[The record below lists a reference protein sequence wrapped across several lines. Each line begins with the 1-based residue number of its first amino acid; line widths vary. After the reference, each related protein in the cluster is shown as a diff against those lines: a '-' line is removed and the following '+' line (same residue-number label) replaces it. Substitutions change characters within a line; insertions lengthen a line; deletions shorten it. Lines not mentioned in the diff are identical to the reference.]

1 LAEDAATPLLELRDL
16 HVSFRTEDGVVE
28 AVDSL
33 SLTIPAGG
41 VLGIVGESGSG
52 KTVAMLAVM
61 RLIRDPNAVVT
72 GQVLYRGRDLMTLPK
87 AAMRSVRGGEIA
99 MIFQDPMTALTPVY
113 TVGWQIAEQLR
124 AHESL
129 TGRQARARTVEL
141 LAEVGI
147 SNADR
152 RVDDYPH
159 QFSGGMRQRVMIAM
173 ALSCNPSLLIADEP
187 TTALDVTIQA
197 QILELMKRLQR
208 DHGSSIV
215 LITHDMGVVADL
227 AERVVVM
234 YAGRVVEEAPKA
246 QLFRDPQHPY
256 TWGLIGSMP
265 RVDRPR
271 VRRLAAIPGSP
282 PSLLSPSEGCRF
294 EPRCPHRFELC
305 GVRPELLERVSP
317 GRKDAC
323 HRDPAT
329 RAALRAASLGE
340 AAQERQSA

>member
-1 LAEDAATPLLELRDL
+1 MPEDTGTPLLELRNL
-16 HVSFRTEDGVVE
+16 RISFGTEDGVVQ
-28 AVDSL
+28 AVDDL
-33 SLTIPAGG
+33 SLTVPVGG

-52 KTVAMLAVM
+52 KTVSMLAVM
-61 RLIRDPNAVVT
+61 RLIRDPNAVVE
-72 GQVLYRGRDLMTLPK
+72 GQVLYRGRDLMKLPK
-87 AAMRSVRGGEIA
+87 GEMRSVRGRQIA

-113 TVGWQIAEQLR
+113 TVGWQIEEQLR
-124 AHESL
+124 AHQ
-129 TGRQARARTVEL
+129 TMTNRQARARTVDL

-152 RVDDYPH
+152 RADDYPH

-215 LITHDMGVVADL
+215 LITHDMGVVAEL

-234 YAGRVVEEAPKA
+234 YAGRVVEEAPKT

-256 TWGLIGSMP
+256 TWGLLGSMP
-265 RVDRPR
+265 RPDQPR
-271 VRRLAAIPGSP
+271 VRRLAAIPGAP
-282 PSLLSPSEGCRF
+282 PSLLAPPEGCRF
-294 EPRCPHRFELC
+294 EPRCPHRIDGCLIT
-305 GVRPELLERVSP
+305 PALLERVSP

-323 HRDPAT
+323 IRDPAT
-329 RAALRAASLGE
+329 RAALRAASLGD
-340 AAQERQSA
+340 AGERRESA

>member
-1 LAEDAATPLLELRDL
+1 MPEDTGAPLLELRNL
-16 HVSFRTEDGVVE
+16 RISFRTEDGVVQ
-28 AVDSL
+28 AVDDL
-33 SLTIPAGG
+33 SLTVPVGG

-52 KTVAMLAVM
+52 KTVSMLAVM
-61 RLIRDPNAVVT
+61 RLIRDPNAVVE
-72 GQVLYRGRDLMTLPK
+72 GQVLYRGRDLMKLPK
-87 AAMRSVRGGEIA
+87 GEMRSVRGREIA

-113 TVGWQIAEQLR
+113 TVGWQIEEQLR
-124 AHESL
+124 AHQ
-129 TGRQARARTVEL
+129 TMTNRQARARTVDL

-147 SNADR
+147 SNPDR
-152 RVDDYPH
+152 RADDYPH

-215 LITHDMGVVADL
+215 LITHDMGVVAEL

-234 YAGRVVEEAPKA
+234 YAGRVVEEAPKT

-256 TWGLIGSMP
+256 TWGLLGSMP
-265 RVDRPR
+265 RPDRPR
-271 VRRLAAIPGSP
+271 VRRLAAIPGTP
-282 PSLLSPSEGCRF
+282 PSLLAPPQGCRF
-294 EPRCPHRFELC
+294 EPRCPHRFDGCLIT
-305 GVRPELLERVSP
+305 PALLERVSP

-329 RAALRAASLGE
+329 RAALRAASLGD
-340 AAQERQSA
+340 AGERRESA